1 MIQERLPFVDVAKG
15 IAIWLMLIGHQ
26 NICNL
31 LSIYIESFHMP
42 LFFFVSGMFFRKNRS
57 FFQNLESSIRGLLIP
72 YLFFSIINLSI
83 CWISPYIHPELY
95 YNMTGIDIF
104 RAAITGIFMGV
115 DQVTSTSFLP
125 LGPLWFLM
133 ALFVIRVFCSA
144 MSSVIK
150 NETIWAFVSIAIS
163 ISIYFILTTNVYS
176 LKSGMMATPFFIA
189 GFLMRKVDFTQI
201 KYRYLIILFL
211 LLYFVFIIPL
221 NGPSN
226 SDGAIFGNWMVVYYM
241 NAIVGTLIVLLLS
254 TYITY
259 KNNYLQKIG
268 CNTLVILG
276 MHSFFIKLMQIISVY
291 LFGYDSM
298 YSVIYIIVVPI
309 IAIICC
315 LYINR
320 YIVKYFPIALGKR

>member
-1 MIQERLPFVDVAKG
+1 
-15 IAIWLMLIGHQ
+15 MLVGHQ
-26 NICNL
+26 YIGNL
-31 LSIYIESFHMP
+31 FSIYIDSFHMP
-42 LFFFVSGMFFRKNRS
+42 LFFLVSGMFFRKNKP

-72 YLFFSIINLSI
+72 YLFFSVINLSI
-83 CWISPYIHPELY
+83 CWISPYVHPELY

-104 RAAITGIFMGV
+104 RAAFTGIFIGV

-144 MSSVIK
+144 TSSVIK
-150 NETIWAFVSIAIS
+150 NEIIWAVASIAIS
-163 ISIYFILTTNVYS
+163 ISIYFILTTNLYS

-189 GFLMRKVDFTQI
+189 GFLMCKVDFTQI
-201 KYRYLIILFL
+201 KYKYLIIPFL
-211 LLYFVFIIPL
+211 ILYFIFIIPL

-226 SDGAIFGNWMVVYYM
+226 SDGANFGNWMVVYYI
-241 NAIVGTLIVLLLS
+241 NAIVGTLIVLLIS
-254 TYITY
+254 TYITH

-276 MHSFFIKLMQIISVY
+276 LHAFFLKAMQIISVY
-291 LFGYDSM
+291 FLGYDSM

-315 LYINR
+315 LYMNR
-320 YIVKYFPIALGKR
+320 YIIKYFPIALGKR

>member
-26 NICNL
+26 YICNL
-31 LSIYIESFHMP
+31 FSIYIDSFHMP
-42 LFFFVSGMFFRKNRS
+42 LFFFISGMFFRKNKP
-57 FFQNLESSIRGLLIP
+57 FFQNLESAIRGLLIP
-72 YLFFSIINLSI
+72 YLFFSIINMSI

-95 YNMTGIDIF
+95 HNMTGIDIF
-104 RAAITGIFMGV
+104 RAAFSGIFLGV

-144 MSSVIK
+144 ISSVIK
-150 NETIWAFVSIAIS
+150 NETIWAVVSIAMS

-189 GFLMRKVDFTQI
+189 GFLMRKLDFTQI
-201 KYRYLIILFL
+201 KYKYLIILLL
-211 LLYFVFIIPL
+211 LLYFILIIPH
-221 NGPSN
+221 NGPCK
-226 SDGAIFGNWMVVYYM
+226 SDSANYGNWMVVYYI
-241 NAIVGTLIVLLLS
+241 NAIVGTLMVLLLS
-254 TYITY
+254 TYIPY

-268 CNTLVILG
+268 RNTLVILG
-276 MHSFFIKLMQIISVY
+276 MHSFFIRPMQMISVY
-291 LFGYDSM
+291 LFGYNSM
-298 YSVIYIIVVPI
+298 YSISYIVIVPI

-315 LYINR
+315 LYIKR
-320 YIVKYFPIALGKR
+320 YLIKLFPIALGKR